1 MCCAKRILSI
11 KIQILLFQIKTK
23 KVDIFIVSPFL
34 PGRSRLISRD
44 NNLAPFQMW
53 WKETIYVRSEWMIP
67 NVSVTRVLHEQHD
80 YNTSATRVRHECYT
94 NDTSATPMKN
104 FDFDKD
110 TSENIFSHPYIS
122 YIANQKHF
130 IPRTT
135 FWKWLVPIPKCF
147 WSAPQ
152 NLHFAMVIAV
162 LKSYTLDCS
171 YNCPCTFSHSYA

>member
-1 MCCAKRILSI
+1 MKRNYLRTFWVNDSQSSI
-11 KIQILLFQIKTK
+11 SPIISDLVYYTK
-23 KVDIFIVSPFL
+23 QVPDTSDASAT
-34 PGRSRLISRD
+34 RTTR
-44 NNLAPFQMW
+44 
-53 WKETIYVRSEWMIP
+53 VRHEWDTS
-67 NVSVTRVLHEQHD
+67 NKSVTRVLHERHEC
-80 YNTSATRVRHECYT
+80 NTSATRVRHECYT
-94 NDTSATPMKN
+94 NDTSMTRVKN

-110 TSENIFSHPYIS
+110 TSENIFSQTYIS

-152 NLHFAMVIAV
+152 NLHFAMAIAIS
-162 LKSYTLDCS
+162 KSYTLDCS